1 MSQQREPS
9 SAEEIPDLL
18 ADLVSIKSENPP
30 GDERPAAEFI
40 VDWFEDNDIDAKL
53 VYEPYEDRPQV
64 VAEVGSGDPTLVL
77 NGHTDVY
84 PAGDTSRWEHP
95 PYAAEIEDGKL
106 YGRGSADMK
115 LGVTLAMLTARDL
128 KPEIESG
135 ELAGSILFQAPVG
148 QETGDPGT
156 MGLIDE
162 GYVGD
167 YAVVLEPTRMRT
179 VTSHKG
185 LSWYDIT
192 VKGEPGHSARPD
204 SGRNA
209 IEEAHPLLTRLL
221 EYDEELRTQTNE
233 LVGPAYANLTQI
245 EGGLTGN
252 MIPEEVTVRLER
264 RFFPTETREEIDEE
278 VDAILEEVE
287 REHDLALEWE
297 RVSSYES
304 TDAADDSYPAEV
316 FRKHSASAAD
326 VPTEPAG
333 RPWAADTR
341 WFVNHTDVP
350 AITWGPGDSVQCGR
364 YDEHIE
370 IDEATV
376 ALGVLQDATREIL
389 SDE

>member
-1 MSQQREPS
+1 MPQERELS
-9 SAEEIPDLL
+9 SAEEITDLL
-18 ADLVSIKSENPP
+18 TDLVSIESENPP
-30 GDERPAAEFI
+30 GNERPAAEFI
-40 VDWFEDNDIDAKL
+40 VDWFENNGIDAEL

-64 VAEVGSGDPTLVL
+64 VAKVGSGDPTLVL

-84 PAGDTSRWEHP
+84 PAGDASRWEHP
-95 PYAAEIEDGKL
+95 PYAGEVDDGKL

-167 YAVVLEPTRMRT
+167 YAVILEPTRMHT

-209 IEEAHPLLTRLL
+209 IEEVHPLLTRLL
-221 EYDEELRTQTNE
+221 EYDEELRNQTHE

-264 RFFPTETREEIDEE
+264 RFFPNETREEIDEE
-278 VDAILEEVE
+278 VDAVLESIE
-287 REHDLALEWE
+287 REHDLEIEWE

-304 TDAADDSYPAEV
+304 TDADADSYPAEV

-370 IDEATV
+370 IDEAAV
-376 ALGVLQDATREIL
+376 GLGVLQDATREIL
-389 SDE
+389 SDG

>member
-1 MSQQREPS
+1 MTQEKKPS
-9 SAEEIPDLL
+9 STDEITDLL
-18 ADLVSIKSENPP
+18 ADLVSIESENPP
-30 GDERPAAEFI
+30 GNERPVAEFI
-40 VDWFEDNDIDAKL
+40 IDWFEDYGIDAEL

-64 VAEVGSGDPTLVL
+64 VAEVGSSNPTLVL

-84 PAGDTSRWEHP
+84 PAGDVSRWEHP
-95 PYAAEIEDGKL
+95 PYAGEIDGGKL

-135 ELAGSILFQAPVG
+135 DLAGSILFQAPVG

-156 MGLIDE
+156 MALIDE
-162 GYVGD
+162 GYDGD
-167 YAVVLEPTRMRT
+167 YAVILEPTRMHT

-185 LSWYDIT
+185 LSWYDIK
-192 VKGEPGHSARPD
+192 VIGEPGHSARPD
-204 SGRNA
+204 SGCNA

-221 EYDEELRTQTNE
+221 EYDEELRKQTHE

-264 RFFPTETREEIDEE
+264 RFFPNETREEIDEE
-278 VDAILEEVE
+278 VDSLLKSVAQD
-287 REHDLALEWE
+287 HDLEIEWE

-304 TDAADDSYPAEV
+304 TDAENNSYPAEV
-316 FRKHSASAAD
+316 FRKHSASIAD
-326 VPTEPAG
+326 APTQPAG

-341 WFVNHTDVP
+341 WFVNHTDIP

-370 IDEATV
+370 IKEATV
-376 ALGVLQDATREIL
+376 GLTILQNATREIL
-389 SDE
+389 SSD

>member
-1 MSQQREPS
+1 MSQQRAEFGRGDYRSARRPRFDQIGES
-9 SAEEIPDLL
+9 S
-18 ADLVSIKSENPP
+18 

-135 ELAGSILFQAPVG
+135 SSRVDTLSGARWTGNWRSWDDGSHRRRLRRRLRRRSRANA
-148 QETGDPGT
+148 DAHCH
-156 MGLIDE
+156 L
-162 GYVGD
+162 
-167 YAVVLEPTRMRT
+167 
-179 VTSHKG
+179 HKG
-185 LSWYDIT
+185 LVVRYH
-192 VKGEPGHSARPD
+192 GQREPGHSARPD

-264 RFFPTETREEIDEE
+264 RFSRTR
-278 VDAILEEVE
+278 LEK
-287 REHDLALEWE
+287 R
-297 RVSSYES
+297 
-304 TDAADDSYPAEV
+304 
-316 FRKHSASAAD
+316 
-326 VPTEPAG
+326 
-333 RPWAADTR
+333 
-341 WFVNHTDVP
+341 
-350 AITWGPGDSVQCGR
+350 
-364 YDEHIE
+364 
-370 IDEATV
+370 
-376 ALGVLQDATREIL
+376 
-389 SDE
+389 

>member
-1 MSQQREPS
+1 MSQERRVS
-9 SAEEIPDLL
+9 SVDEITDLL
-18 ADLVSIKSENPP
+18 SDLVAIESENPP
-30 GDERPAAEFI
+30 GNERPAAEFI
-40 VDWFEDNDIDAKL
+40 AEWFESEGIDAEL
-53 VYEPYEDRPQV
+53 VYEPFDDRPQV
-64 VAEVGSGDPTLVL
+64 VAQVGSGDPTLIL

-84 PAGDTSRWEHP
+84 PAGDRDRWGHG

-128 KPEIESG
+128 KPEIKSG
-135 ELAGSILFQAPVG
+135 DLEGSIMVQAPIG

-156 MGLIDE
+156 MALIDE
-162 GYVGD
+162 GYIGD

-185 LSWYDIT
+185 LAWYDIT

-204 SGRNA
+204 SGVNA
-209 IEEAHPLLTRLL
+209 IEEAHPVLTRLL
-221 EYDEELRTQTNE
+221 EYDEELREQTHE

-245 EGGLTGN
+245 SGGLTGN
-252 MIPEEVTVRLER
+252 MIPEEATLRLER
-264 RFFPTETREEIDEE
+264 RFFPGETREEIDEE
-278 VDAILEEVE
+278 VDEILSEVKRDHGLE
-287 REHDLALEWE
+287 LEWE

-304 TDAADDSYPAEV
+304 TDAPDNSYPAEV
-316 FRKHSASAAD
+316 FRGYSNRVAD

-341 WFVNHTDVP
+341 WFINHTDIP

-370 IDEATV
+370 LE
-376 ALGVLQDATREIL
+376 DAEVGLEIL
-389 SDE
+389 QRASRELISSE